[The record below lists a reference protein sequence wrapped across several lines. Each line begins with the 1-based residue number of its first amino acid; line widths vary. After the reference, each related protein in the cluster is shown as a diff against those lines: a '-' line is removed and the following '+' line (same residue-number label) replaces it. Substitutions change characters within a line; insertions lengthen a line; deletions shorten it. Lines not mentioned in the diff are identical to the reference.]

1 MTTEEIIE
9 DLKNQM
15 QELENIKTQISEAQL
30 DIRNTIS
37 LVMMMQMEAQ
47 QDG

>member
-37 LVMMMQMEAQ
+37 LVMMMKMEAQ